1 MSASSFKE
9 IMDFRDFGSGLGV
22 SEPPKIDFER
32 KEVGFSVS
40 RFHSDD
46 SELLSRF
53 HERRKGLGPKMSP
66 GDDTSNM

>member
-1 MSASSFKE
+1 
-9 IMDFRDFGSGLGV
+9 MDFRDFGGGLGV

-32 KEVGFSVS
+32 KEPGFSVS

-46 SELLSRF
+46 PEILSRF
-53 HERRKGLGPKMSP
+53 HERRKGLGPKMSTP